1 MMVYLPFPGVWAEKG
16 EGRLLKFLTGKE
28 LMAKHKNIIL
38 YFIFGV
44 VTTLVNIVA
53 YYICARLLRLGMAR
67 SNIAAWI
74 FAVAFAYLTNRK
86 WVFESSAAEWRM
98 VIREIAEFFL
108 CRLATGGLDLALMYL
123 GCERMQLNDL
133 FVKCLSNGIV
143 ILVNYI
149 ASKVIIF
156 KK

>member
-1 MMVYLPFPGVWAEKG
+1 MRAIFGHVTYKSIDTGYAADNLYYMMVSLPFSGVWAEKG

-98 VIREIAEFFL
+98 VIREIAEFF
-108 CRLATGGLDLALMYL
+108 CAGWQQGGWIWRSCIWGAKE
-123 GCERMQLNDL
+123 C
-133 FVKCLSNGIV
+133 S
-143 ILVNYI
+143 
-149 ASKVIIF
+149 
-156 KK
+156 

>member
-1 MMVYLPFPGVWAEKG
+1 M
-16 EGRLLKFLTGKE
+16 
-28 LMAKHKNIIL
+28 

-86 WVFESSAAEWRM
+86 WVFESSAGEWRM

-123 GCERMQLNDL
+123 GCERMHLNDL